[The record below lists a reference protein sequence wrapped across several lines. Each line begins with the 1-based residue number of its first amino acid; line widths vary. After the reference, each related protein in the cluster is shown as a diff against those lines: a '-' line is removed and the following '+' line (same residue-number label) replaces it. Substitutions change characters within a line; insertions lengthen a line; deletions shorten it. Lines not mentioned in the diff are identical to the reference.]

1 MKKELWYA
9 VNKDGRGNIFTSLPV
24 RNEHFGVWEGTMES
38 CFSNVVESLAAEGL
52 PLPNITYNIEPQK
65 ISLTIDL

>member
-24 RNEHFGVWEGTMES
+24 RNEHFGFWEGTMMS
-38 CFSNVVESLAAEGL
+38 CFSEMVDVFASEGL
-52 PLPNITYNIEPQK
+52 NLPNITYIKEPLK
-65 ISLTIDL
+65 LTLTLDF